1 MNLWSDKWYQI
12 LQDVERF
19 KLGDPK
25 SFRYLNQSSCFELDG
40 VNDAEEYLATRK
52 AMDVVGISEQE
63 QVCKLFFFCCNLPI
77 TCWLLYSNNLSSL
90 SPQDAIF
97 RVVAAILHLG
107 NIEFCKGEDADS
119 SSLKDEQ
126 SKFHLQMTSELLMY
140 YMTLL
145 LLQLNSD
152 FCPARNYNLLF

>member
-1 MNLWSDKWYQI
+1 M
-12 LQDVERF
+12 
-19 KLGDPK
+19 GDPK

-63 QVCKLFFFCCNLPI
+63 QVCKLFFAIYLSPVDCYRA
-77 TCWLLYSNNLSSL
+77 TTYLLL

-152 FCPARNYNLLF
+152 SCPARNYNLLF

>member
-1 MNLWSDKWYQI
+1 M
-12 LQDVERF
+12 
-19 KLGDPK
+19 
-25 SFRYLNQSSCFELDG
+25 
-40 VNDAEEYLATRK
+40 
-52 AMDVVGISEQE
+52 
-63 QVCKLFFFCCNLPI
+63 
-77 TCWLLYSNNLSSL
+77 

-126 SKFHLQMTSELLMY
+126 SMFHLQMTSELLMY

-152 FCPARNYNLLF
+152 SCPARNYSLFILGVIPIP